1 MRGSRLGRR
10 VERQLRGSMA
20 FREAFDS
27 WDQTE
32 NQKPVRIVKILGDH
46 DPRLRHMYRA
56 GGLPPLSHI

>member
-10 VERQLRGSMA
+10 VERQSKVKHV

-32 NQKPVRIVKILGDH
+32 NLKPVSIVKILGDH
-46 DPRLRHMYRA
+46 DPRLRHMDRA